1 LPEVAKG
8 TGLVVVTVQH
18 ARGSDEVKFR
28 VKR

>member
-1 LPEVAKG
+1 VAKG